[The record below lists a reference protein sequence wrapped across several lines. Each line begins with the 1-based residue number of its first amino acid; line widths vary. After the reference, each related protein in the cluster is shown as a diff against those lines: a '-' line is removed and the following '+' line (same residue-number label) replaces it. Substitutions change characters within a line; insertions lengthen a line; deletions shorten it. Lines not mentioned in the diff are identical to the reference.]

1 MSGLGREIVFAGI
14 IGRNALS
21 DAYNGA
27 NSSPNAVYE
36 LLLGGVL
43 SATLVPAFTRHY
55 EDGDEEA
62 TNAVVS
68 TVSIALV
75 VITTIAVL
83 AAPLI
88 FRLNAIVVSDGV
100 DPERYRSVGTALARI
115 FLIQIFF
122 YGLSAV
128 FGALLNSR
136 RRFFAQAWAPVLSNV
151 AIIGGLVVADRRIR
165 GGDVFAQAS
174 TDGTLRLI
182 LGLGATIGIALMAVA
197 QFPALRPAGI
207 RLRFR
212 PDFRH
217 PAVRK
222 VATMSGWT
230 FGYAAANVRDRVPD
244 RNLARPG
251 SGDRTRTPKA
261 YTVIPAPPRSARDV
275 DHDTFVPSS
284 LASSPW
290 DRDGFVNRASLGIR
304 LVALLTFPASA
315 ALFALRRPIVGLLFA
330 HGKFTAAD
338 ALVTSRALGGFAIGL
353 IGFSRVPLRASGFCA
368 HQDAHTVRDQPR
380 QIHPQ
385 RDRRD
390 RVGRPLNGLVDW
402 RSDSP
407 ISSVRCGHSR
417 SSTSRCRDARC
428 VRCSGTCLDVARRD
442 RGR

>member
-1 MSGLGREIVFAGI
+1 MSERAPGGMLRSNLVVGVGTALSRVSGLGREIVFAGI

-230 FGYAAANVRDRVPD
+230 FGYAAANVATVFLIGTWPGQDR
-244 RNLARPG
+244 AT
-251 SGDRTRTPKA
+251 RTRTPRPTRCSSSP
-261 YTVIPAPPRSARDV
+261 TVCSRCRSRPPSS
-275 DHDTFVPSS
+275 PNS
-284 LASSPW
+284 LASSLA
-290 DRDGFVNRASLGIR
+290 R
-304 LVALLTFPASA
+304 
-315 ALFALRRPIVGLLFA
+315 
-330 HGKFTAAD
+330 TA
-338 ALVTSRALGGFAIGL
+338 T
-353 IGFSRVPLRASGFCA
+353 
-368 HQDAHTVRDQPR
+368 
-380 QIHPQ
+380 
-385 RDRRD
+385 
-390 RVGRPLNGLVDW
+390 
-402 RSDSP
+402 DS
-407 ISSVRCGHSR
+407 
-417 SSTSRCRDARC
+417 
-428 VRCSGTCLDVARRD
+428 
-442 RGR
+442 